1 MAAKELAANNA
12 AASRETG
19 IYLLLTRKFNS
30 LLTGYDVQMSCLTRK
45 LQQKLTRY
53 VQKNSSR
60 FSSNDPQCIREEL
73 VNKGVCPSDVT
84 TDQLNIILKEVK
96 NS

>member
-1 MAAKELAANNA
+1 
-12 AASRETG
+12 
-19 IYLLLTRKFNS
+19 
-30 LLTGYDVQMSCLTRK
+30 MSCLTRK

-60 FSSNDPQCIREEL
+60 FSTNDPGYIREEL
-73 VNKGVCPSDVT
+73 VNKGMCPSDVT
-84 TDQLNIILKEVK
+84 TDQLKLILKEAI